1 MRRHSQ
7 ALHRLGQDQ
16 FPACVAIAFA
26 QGRDAQFG
34 GSAGAVSAWT
44 RHRAGDAEAAAWR
57 RARRPRPAVLAAR
70 PPLRAVVEA
79 KLRLRWSP
87 EQIAHWLPHA
97 YPDDPTMRVSHEA
110 IYL

>member
-1 MRRHSQ
+1 
-7 ALHRLGQDQ
+7 
-16 FPACVAIAFA
+16 
-26 QGRDAQFG
+26 
-34 GSAGAVSAWT
+34 
-44 RHRAGDAEAAAWR
+44 
-57 RARRPRPAVLAAR
+57 VLAAR

-97 YPDDPTMRVSHEA
+97 YPDDPTMRASHEA